1 MTGEKTY
8 NLIHD
13 CKKPCS
19 LTNRLSKKN
28 PATQVKTEE
37 KRFKKPYNPSREL
50 REKAS
55 SQVVIGEITFQPTIG
70 RKKILCNIAYKS

>member
-8 NLIHD
+8 NLIHA

-19 LTNRLSKKN
+19 LTNRLSRKN

-37 KRFKKPYNPSREL
+37 KRFKKPYNPSLEL

-55 SQVVIGEITFQPTIG
+55 SQVVIGEITFQPSIG
-70 RKKILCNIAYKS
+70 RTKILCNIVYKS

>member
-8 NLIHD
+8 NLIHA

-37 KRFKKPYNPSREL
+37 KRFKTPYNPSRER

-55 SQVVIGEITFQPTIG
+55 SQVVIGEITFQPSIG
-70 RKKILCNIAYKS
+70 WTKILCNIVYKS